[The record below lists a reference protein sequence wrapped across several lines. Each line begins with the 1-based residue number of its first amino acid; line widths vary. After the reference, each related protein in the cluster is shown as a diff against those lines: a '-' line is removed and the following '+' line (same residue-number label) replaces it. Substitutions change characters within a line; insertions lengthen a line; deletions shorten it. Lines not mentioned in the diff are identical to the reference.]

1 MARQST
7 DAVGILCEGT
17 MRAAALIIQSRH
29 IDHRALDPDCTRITA
44 ALRQTLRENLEA
56 TLEEWREALDAR
68 PGEAWLR
75 ELLNAQCNSLAL
87 KALES
92 LGWL

>member
-1 MARQST
+1 MPPCASPPVSRSA
-7 DAVGILCEGT
+7 AVRVGAVE
-17 MRAAALIIQSRH
+17 QSRCG
-29 IDHRALDPDCTRITA
+29 IDHKALDPDCTRITA

-56 TLEEWREALDAR
+56 TLEEWREALDAQ

-75 ELLNAQCNSLAL
+75 ELMNAQCSSLAL